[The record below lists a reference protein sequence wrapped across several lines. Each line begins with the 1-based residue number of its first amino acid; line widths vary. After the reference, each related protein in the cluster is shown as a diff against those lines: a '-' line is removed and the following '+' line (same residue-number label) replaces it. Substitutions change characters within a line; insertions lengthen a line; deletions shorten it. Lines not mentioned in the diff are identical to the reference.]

1 MISFKPKIL
10 QVRDPET
17 GEFITLI
24 AIKGDKGV
32 PGSID
37 NIGDYLTS
45 ETGDSEELAM
55 TQKGVTDIANELSNS
70 LEDLSDVIHGGG
82 TIGLKYSF
90 QDGFFVV
97 NGLGTATDTDI
108 VIPSTI
114 CNIPVQQIE
123 STAFKDCEN
132 LTSVTIS
139 DNVTRIGNEAFYGC
153 TKLTS
158 VTIGNN
164 ITNIGYWAFFGCSS
178 LKSVVIPA
186 SVTHIGIGAF
196 VNCTN
201 LTDIYYKGTEEEW
214 NAISME
220 DGDVPT
226 NATIHYNY
234 TEEET

>member
-1 MISFKPKIL
+1 MIPFKPKIL

-55 TQKGVTDIANELSNS
+55 TQKGVTDIANKI
-70 LEDLSDVIHGGG
+70 VWGGG
-82 TIGLKYSF
+82 TIGLNYSL
-90 QDGFFVV
+90 QDSFFVV
-97 NGLGTATDTDI
+97 KGIGTATDTDI